1 MRVDLALLADY
12 AEVTQR
18 GGKLIVCGIF
28 DRITL
33 ADTEAAHP
41 HMALALKLACD
52 VGEDPVHHLTVRLVD
67 PDGVDVVTPMEGEV
81 EVKGETEAEAS
92 VNLIL
97 DLNLVRFA
105 SRGPHSG
112 FWSGRSRS
120 PSSNWVPRTAKD
132 AGRQRPPAGDPAPSS
147 APGGSTCTTTS
158 VSCGYLVRRAVS
170 TAWAISCPRWTVVSG
185 ATST

>member
-33 ADTEAAHP
+33 ADLDAVHP

-52 VGEDPVHHLTVRLVD
+52 PGESPSHHLSVRLVD
-67 PDGVDVVTPMEGEV
+67 PDGGEVVPSIEGDV
-81 EVKGETEAEAS
+81 EVKGEAGGDAS

-97 DLNLVRFA
+97 DLNLVKFGA
-105 SRGPHSG
+105 AGPHSFDIFLDG
-112 FWSGRSRS
+112 KLEKQ
-120 PSSNWVPRTAKD
+120 VPL
-132 AGRQRPPAGDPAPSS
+132 
-147 APGGSTCTTTS
+147 S
-158 VSCGYLVRRAVS
+158 VERLERIH
-170 TAWAISCPRWTVVSG
+170 T
-185 ATST
+185 